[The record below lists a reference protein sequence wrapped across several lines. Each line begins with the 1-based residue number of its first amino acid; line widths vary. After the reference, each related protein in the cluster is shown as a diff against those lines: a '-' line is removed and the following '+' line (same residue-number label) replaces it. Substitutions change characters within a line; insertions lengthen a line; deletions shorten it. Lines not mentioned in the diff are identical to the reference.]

1 MQIQERLKND
11 IEAKA
16 RACSQAI
23 FIFDE
28 IDQMPSQ
35 LLDTISSYLDFYV
48 PSNNQPIDFR
58 KTIFIFLR
66 YEIVILR
73 SIEMHSCYSS
83 NTGGDAINELT
94 AKYDGLGIPRD
105 KFDILPFQTLLA
117 NVSFYEKGKIEM
129 IKTDFIY

>member
-1 MQIQERLKND
+1 MLYVSEDKALILANVLLCSQERLKRD

-35 LLDTISSYLDFYV
+35 LLDVVSSYLDFHV
-48 PSNNQPIDFR
+48 PTSSQPIDFR

-66 YEIVILR
+66 
-73 SIEMHSCYSS
+73 
-83 NTGGDAINELT
+83 
-94 AKYDGLGIPRD
+94 
-105 KFDILPFQTLLA
+105 
-117 NVSFYEKGKIEM
+117 
-129 IKTDFIY
+129 